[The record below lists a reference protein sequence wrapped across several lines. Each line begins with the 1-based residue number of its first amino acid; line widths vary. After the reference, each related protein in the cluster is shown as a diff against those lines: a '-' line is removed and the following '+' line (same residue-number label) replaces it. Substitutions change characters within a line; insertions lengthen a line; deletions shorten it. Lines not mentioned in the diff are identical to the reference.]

1 MRDRPEQVSGFKLAK
16 STTTVDEPIDGL
28 QECDEVV
35 AGVFEAF
42 IEALKREKGDM
53 AAEALESLEREDA
66 VKEKE
71 VGEKISSIFTG
82 GDEGFSFGFV
92 DAGDEDEDYEVLD
105 I

>member
-16 STTTVDEPIDGL
+16 TIAVEEPIDGL

-42 IEALKREKGDM
+42 IEALKKEKGDIV
-53 AAEALESLEREDA
+53 AEALESLKGEDA

-71 VGEKISSIFTG
+71 VGEKISSIFSG
-82 GDEGFSFGFV
+82 GNEGFSFGFV
-92 DAGDEDEDYEVLD
+92 DDGEDDEDTEVLD